1 MPNME
6 FIHGLEKALE
16 IINERKAGF
25 EKNMKYYAE
34 KYEDFSKNHEHDV
47 FYAKLRQ
54 DYLEMYSDTKDSFE
68 ELDIISMA
76 IGQEIDKELNVE
88 VAV

>member
-34 KYEDFSKNHEHDV
+34 RYEDFSKNHEHDV

-54 DYLEMYSDTKDSFE
+54 DYLGMYSDTKASLE
-68 ELDIISMA
+68 ELEIIA
-76 IGQEIDKELNVE
+76 IAIEKEIDKELNVE
-88 VAV
+88 EAV

>member
-25 EKNMKYYAE
+25 EENMKHFAE
-34 KYEDFSKNHEHDV
+34 KYEKYSKNHEHDV
-47 FYAKLRQ
+47 FYAKLMK
-54 DYLEMYSDTKDSFE
+54 DYLEMYSDTRDSFE
-68 ELDIISMA
+68 ELDVVAIA
-76 IGQEIDKELNVE
+76 IGKEIDKELNVE